1 MQRVLLL
8 LLLLVVVLVM
18 RREVMRT
25 RQGVVDEQLRRRL
38 ASDAGGSGGGGGEL
52 VQVRALSEDAALVAT
67 ELGAP
72 VLKPHLQHSTAHTPR
87 RAAPPAGVAYT
98 YTTTAL
104 QLHRTRPASYIYR

>member
-1 MQRVLLL
+1 MQRVLL

-18 RREVMRT
+18 RREVMRPL
-25 RQGVVDEQLRRRL
+25 QGVVDEQLRRRL

-72 VLKPHLQHSTAHTPR
+72 VLKPHLQHSTHAAPR
-87 RAAPPAGVAYT
+87 RAAGWSSLHVYNDSPA
-98 YTTTAL
+98 TASDTAGKL
-104 QLHRTRPASYIYR
+104 YIQVN

>member
-1 MQRVLLL
+1 VQRVLL

-18 RREVMRT
+18 RREVMRPL
-25 RQGVVDEQLRRRL
+25 QGVVDEQLRRRL

-72 VLKPHLQHSTAHTPR
+72 VLKPHLQHSTHAAPR
-87 RAAPPAGVAYT
+87 RAAGWSSLHVYNDSPA
-98 YTTTAL
+98 TASDTAGKL
-104 QLHRTRPASYIYR
+104 YIQVN

>member
-1 MQRVLLL
+1 VQRVLLL
-8 LLLLVVVLVM
+8 LLLAVVVVM

-25 RQGVVDEQLRRRL
+25 RHGVVDEQLRRRL

-104 QLHRTRPASYIYR
+104 QLHRTRPASDVYR

>member
-1 MQRVLLL
+1 VQRVLL

-38 ASDAGGSGGGGGEL
+38 ASDAGGSGGSGGGEL

-104 QLHRTRPASYIYR
+104 QLHRTRPASDVYR

>member
-1 MQRVLLL
+1 VQRVLL

-87 RAAPPAGVAYT
+87 RAAGWSSLHVYNDSPA
-98 YTTTAL
+98 TASDTAGKL
-104 QLHRTRPASYIYR
+104 YIQVN